1 MHPITDKPPSPS
13 PQTRYRPPTNVP
25 GDRRIGRWSCG
36 GAEAEDVEQERSAVS
51 RDKSA
56 RHPRCTKQLLEES
69 EWGGKAQN
77 LLRLRVDAPALFI

>member
-13 PQTRYRPPTNVP
+13 PQTRSRPRTNVP

-56 RHPRCTKQLLEES
+56 RHPRCKKELLEEG
-69 EWGGKAQN
+69 EGGGEAIN
-77 LLRLRVDAPALFI
+77 LLRLRVDAPVHFI